1 MDSQQGYDWE
11 DFVLRASIPALF
23 ILFALWTKWSMAH
36 YHQQSWSILTICL
49 ICSLGSLHLIGF
61 NAFRTIHQGR
71 PETYYENERFT
82 SADNAKLAIL
92 GEAQFYAHD
101 YEDTFFWKYLVK

>member
-1 MDSQQGYDWE
+1 MGRFRLEGIHPSLVRSVCIMDEVEHGTLPSTE
-11 DFVLRASIPALF
+11 LV
-23 ILFALWTKWSMAH
+23 H
-36 YHQQSWSILTICL
+36 LTICL

-82 SADNAKLAIL
+82 SADNAKLAIS
-92 GEAQFYAHD
+92 GESQFYAQD
-101 YEDTFFWKYLVK
+101 YENTFFWKYLVK